1 MLHYGALEN
10 VTISRAYHHIH
21 RGDNDAQIFGYDA
34 RHVAFIQLKNDGY
47 YYVSIQK
54 INGYERT
61 MPVKLTS
68 TNNTILAFFLYNGR
82 DYAWIKD
89 RNSIIK
95 SKIISPPDIEE
106 DVMQDFDLVSFD
118 HLKGDLLLFK
128 SRTLIFYHFSR
139 FLNRNQ
145 EVEPIRTVSTNL
157 TCGDIMYV
165 NGDVFCTE
173 NFSIYRISP
182 ADGYATYISKYFVNR
197 FQFVLFLKSISTLS
211 ICSAGLDSKQLDII
225 LYMVDVL
232 LIIAV
237 IYLLRV
243 KTRNGTFLPLTF
255 QRRRPHMNEEEMIK
269 LDSSEVVK
277 IA

>member
-1 MLHYGALEN
+1 
-10 VTISRAYHHIH
+10 
-21 RGDNDAQIFGYDA
+21 
-34 RHVAFIQLKNDGY
+34 
-47 YYVSIQK
+47 
-54 INGYERT
+54 
-61 MPVKLTS
+61 
-68 TNNTILAFFLYNGR
+68 
-82 DYAWIKD
+82 
-89 RNSIIK
+89 
-95 SKIISPPDIEE
+95 
-106 DVMQDFDLVSFD
+106 MQAFDLVSFD
-118 HLKGDLLLFK
+118 HLKGDILLFK

-139 FLNRNQ
+139 FLNKNQ
-145 EVEPIRTVSTNL
+145 ELEPVRTVSTNL